1 MFLLLTQV
9 LLWLLLTVIL
19 YQLLLKVIPR
29 AYLTLIG
36 GLFLFAIIVLAFF
49 FPNDRLVSAAWNILS
64 FPLKPVG
71 ASILLL
77 IIALRQGLGKSRNL
91 VSAALLILLVS
102 STPILANQLAQR
114 TELGAI
120 QAEQRRQELCQGV
133 CPDNVTPTGTQAAAG
148 AIVVLGRGTTQANLP
163 YRTQIQ
169 LTDTGDRIL
178 YAAQLYREQV
188 AAGTRPLV
196 IVSAGPR
203 SDLQG
208 NQDQTTEAN
217 DIATLLTQLGV
228 PREQIVVEPRG
239 VDLRSSAT
247 EVNNILRSRQLGN
260 SRVLL
265 VTSGLNSRRARLTF
279 ADVGINVI
287 SRPTD
292 FVGFQAGA
300 TPRLRLRIESFLPTV
315 EALTVTTRIVE
326 EFLTSLYYY
335 LRGWLAPVVI

>member
-49 FPNDRLVSAAWNILS
+49 FPNDRLVSAAWNILA

-133 CPDNVTPTGTQAAAG
+133 CPANVTPIGTSPVG

-188 AAGTRPLV
+188 AAGTQPLV

-203 SDLQG
+203 ADLQG

-239 VDLRSSAT
+239 VDLRSSAL

-300 TPRLRLRIESFLPTV
+300 TPRLRLRLESFLPTV